1 MGISPFLQN
10 VKKRICNHLLNGLD
24 TVLSG
29 QADLLGSLSAVDI
42 YDFFVEAK

>member
-29 QADLLGSLSAVDI
+29 QAGLLGSLSALDI